1 MNRFTKQDWILLGQ
15 EYPQV
20 RWASADSRPG
30 CIPLIHRAAGIC
42 SAERQFRSMTVP
54 ESLLFC
60 TRRETE
66 SFIHRSMKTNI
77 TVSRRHMK
85 KANIRWILNT
95 EVKKMALKIIN
106 PGLFTTVQDLGRY
119 GYESY
124 GFTPAGVM
132 DYESYY
138 LANALLGNDSNCGV
152 LELTLYGITYEVLH
166 STSMSSAGAE
176 MELTINEEPFETGT
190 AVDLVEGDIVRFG
203 GVNKGART
211 YIAFSGGLDL
221 RKELGSYST
230 HTRSQMGGYKGRVLK
245 AWDIL
250 PVKGKTVEHNFPVI
264 TKILTEDT
272 EIRFI
277 PGQQNDRFDSVNKR
291 IFTESEYTLTKDS
304 DRMGCRLEG
313 PAVEAADDDDIR
325 SEERR
330 V

>member
-1 MNRFTKQDWILLGQ
+1 
-15 EYPQV
+15 
-20 RWASADSRPG
+20 
-30 CIPLIHRAAGIC
+30 
-42 SAERQFRSMTVP
+42 
-54 ESLLFC
+54 
-60 TRRETE
+60 
-66 SFIHRSMKTNI
+66 
-77 TVSRRHMK
+77 
-85 KANIRWILNT
+85 
-95 EVKKMALKIIN
+95 MALKIIN

-138 LANALLGNDSNCGV
+138 LANALLGNDYNCGV
-152 LELTLYGITYEVLH
+152 LELTLYGITFEVLH

-176 MELTINEEPFETGT
+176 MELTINEEPFDTGT
-190 AVDLVEGDIVRFG
+190 AVDLVKGDIVKFG
-203 GVNKGART
+203 GVKKGART

-221 RKELGSYST
+221 PKELGSYST
-230 HTRSQMGGYKGRVLK
+230 HTRSKMGGYKGRVLK
-245 AWDIL
+245 AGNIL

-264 TKILTEDT
+264 TKVLTEDT

-313 PAVEAADDDDIR
+313 PAVESADDDDIL
-325 SEERR
+325 SEPTQFGSIQVPKNGQPIVLLADRQTAGGYKKIGTVAKVDLPKIAQKKPGEKITFTEVSVDEASQLYKDSLKALTDGSYINTSVNFKNARR
-330 V
+330 RDALSITQLIGG

>member
-1 MNRFTKQDWILLGQ
+1 
-15 EYPQV
+15 
-20 RWASADSRPG
+20 
-30 CIPLIHRAAGIC
+30 
-42 SAERQFRSMTVP
+42 
-54 ESLLFC
+54 
-60 TRRETE
+60 
-66 SFIHRSMKTNI
+66 
-77 TVSRRHMK
+77 
-85 KANIRWILNT
+85 
-95 EVKKMALKIIN
+95 MALKIIN

-138 LANALLGNDSNCGV
+138 LANALLGNDYNCGV
-152 LELTLYGITYEVLH
+152 LELTLYGITFEVLH

-190 AVDLVEGDIVRFG
+190 AVDLVKGDIVRFG
-203 GVNKGART
+203 GVKKGART

-221 RKELGSYST
+221 PKELGSYST
-230 HTRSQMGGYKGRVLK
+230 HTRSQMGGFKGRVLK
-245 AWDIL
+245 AGDIL
-250 PVKGKTVEHNFPVI
+250 PVKGKTVEHNFSVI

-313 PAVEAADDDDIR
+313 PAVESADDDDIL
-325 SEERR
+325 SEPTQFGSIQVPKNGQPIVLLADRQTAGGYKKIGTVAKVDLPKIAQKKPGEKITFTEVSVDEASQLYKDSLKALTDGSYINTSVNFKNARR
-330 V
+330 RDALSITQLIGG

>member
-1 MNRFTKQDWILLGQ
+1 
-15 EYPQV
+15 
-20 RWASADSRPG
+20 
-30 CIPLIHRAAGIC
+30 
-42 SAERQFRSMTVP
+42 
-54 ESLLFC
+54 
-60 TRRETE
+60 
-66 SFIHRSMKTNI
+66 
-77 TVSRRHMK
+77 
-85 KANIRWILNT
+85 
-95 EVKKMALKIIN
+95 MALKIIN

-138 LANALLGNDSNCGV
+138 LANALLGNDYNCGV
-152 LELTLYGITYEVLH
+152 LELTLYGITFEVLH

-190 AVDLVEGDIVRFG
+190 AVDLVKGDIVKFG
-203 GVNKGART
+203 GVKKGART

-221 RKELGSYST
+221 PKELGSYST

-245 AWDIL
+245 AGDIL

-313 PAVEAADDDDIR
+313 PAVEAADDDDIL
-325 SEERR
+325 SEPTQFGSIQVPKNGQPIVLLADRQTAGGYKKIGTVAKVDLPKIAQKKPGEKIAFTEVSVDEASQLYKDSLKALTDGSYINTSVNFKNARR
-330 V
+330 RDALSITQLIGG

>member
-1 MNRFTKQDWILLGQ
+1 
-15 EYPQV
+15 
-20 RWASADSRPG
+20 
-30 CIPLIHRAAGIC
+30 
-42 SAERQFRSMTVP
+42 
-54 ESLLFC
+54 
-60 TRRETE
+60 
-66 SFIHRSMKTNI
+66 
-77 TVSRRHMK
+77 
-85 KANIRWILNT
+85 
-95 EVKKMALKIIN
+95 MALKIIN

-124 GFTPAGVM
+124 GFTPAGVI

-138 LANALLGNDSNCGV
+138 LANALLGNDYNCGV
-152 LELTLYGITYEVLH
+152 LELTLYGITFEVLH

-190 AVDLVEGDIVRFG
+190 AVDLVKGDIVRFG
-203 GVNKGART
+203 GVKKGART

-221 RKELGSYST
+221 PKELGSYST

-245 AWDIL
+245 AGDIL

-313 PAVEAADDDDIR
+313 PAVEAADDDDIL
-325 SEERR
+325 SEPTQFGSIQVPKNGQPIVLLADRQTAGGYKKIGTVAKVDLPKIAQKKPGEKITFTEVSVDEASQLYKDSLKALTDGSYINTSVNFKNARR
-330 V
+330 RDALSITQLIGG

>member
-1 MNRFTKQDWILLGQ
+1 
-15 EYPQV
+15 
-20 RWASADSRPG
+20 
-30 CIPLIHRAAGIC
+30 
-42 SAERQFRSMTVP
+42 
-54 ESLLFC
+54 
-60 TRRETE
+60 
-66 SFIHRSMKTNI
+66 
-77 TVSRRHMK
+77 
-85 KANIRWILNT
+85 
-95 EVKKMALKIIN
+95 MALKIIN

-138 LANALLGNDSNCGV
+138 LANALLGNDYNCGV
-152 LELTLYGITYEVLH
+152 LELTLYGITFEVLH

-176 MELTINEEPFETGT
+176 MELTINEEPFDTGA
-190 AVDLVEGDIVRFG
+190 AVDLVKGDIVKFG
-203 GVNKGART
+203 GVKKGART

-221 RKELGSYST
+221 PKELGSYST
-230 HTRSQMGGYKGRVLK
+230 HTRSKMGGYKGRVLK
-245 AWDIL
+245 AGDIL

-264 TKILTEDT
+264 TKVLTEDT

-313 PAVEAADDDDIR
+313 PAVESADDDDIL
-325 SEERR
+325 SEPTQFGSIQVPKNGQPIVLLADRQTAGGYKKIGTVAKVDLPKIAQKKPGEKITFSEVSVDEASQLYKDSLKALTDGSYINTSVNFKNARR
-330 V
+330 RDALSITQLIGG

>member
-1 MNRFTKQDWILLGQ
+1 
-15 EYPQV
+15 
-20 RWASADSRPG
+20 
-30 CIPLIHRAAGIC
+30 
-42 SAERQFRSMTVP
+42 
-54 ESLLFC
+54 
-60 TRRETE
+60 
-66 SFIHRSMKTNI
+66 
-77 TVSRRHMK
+77 
-85 KANIRWILNT
+85 
-95 EVKKMALKIIN
+95 MALKIIN

-138 LANALLGNDSNCGV
+138 LANALLGNDYNCGV
-152 LELTLYGITYEVLH
+152 LELTLYGITFEVLH

-176 MELTINEEPFETGT
+176 MELTINEEPFDTGT
-190 AVDLVEGDIVRFG
+190 AVDLVKGDIVKFG
-203 GVNKGART
+203 GVKKGART

-221 RKELGSYST
+221 PKELGSYST
-230 HTRSQMGGYKGRVLK
+230 HTRSKMGGYKGRVLK
-245 AWDIL
+245 AGDIL
-250 PVKGKTVEHNFPVI
+250 LVKGKTVEHNFPII

-313 PAVEAADDDDIR
+313 PAVESADDDDIL
-325 SEERR
+325 SEPTQFGSIQVPKNGQPIVLLADRQTAGGYKKIGTVAKVDLTKIAQKKPGEKITFTEVSVDEASQLYKDSLKALTDGSYINTSVNFKNARR
-330 V
+330 RDALSITQLIGG

>member
-1 MNRFTKQDWILLGQ
+1 
-15 EYPQV
+15 
-20 RWASADSRPG
+20 
-30 CIPLIHRAAGIC
+30 
-42 SAERQFRSMTVP
+42 
-54 ESLLFC
+54 
-60 TRRETE
+60 
-66 SFIHRSMKTNI
+66 
-77 TVSRRHMK
+77 
-85 KANIRWILNT
+85 
-95 EVKKMALKIIN
+95 MALKIIN

-138 LANALLGNDSNCGV
+138 LANALLGNDYNCGV
-152 LELTLYGITYEVLH
+152 LELTLYGITFEVLH

-176 MELTINEEPFETGT
+176 MELTINEEPFDTGT
-190 AVDLVEGDIVRFG
+190 AVNLVKGDIVKFG
-203 GVNKGART
+203 GVKKGART

-221 RKELGSYST
+221 PKELGSYST
-230 HTRSQMGGYKGRVLK
+230 HTRSKMGGYKGRVLK
-245 AWDIL
+245 AGDIL

-264 TKILTEDT
+264 TKVLTEDT

-313 PAVEAADDDDIR
+313 PAVESADDDDIL
-325 SEERR
+325 SEPTQFGSIQVPKNGQPIVLLADRQTAGGYKKIGTVAKVDLPKIAQKKPGEKITFTEVSVDEASQLYKDSLKALTDGSYINTSVNFKNARR
-330 V
+330 RDALSITQLIGG

>member
-1 MNRFTKQDWILLGQ
+1 M
-15 EYPQV
+15 E
-20 RWASADSRPG
+20 
-30 CIPLIHRAAGIC
+30 
-42 SAERQFRSMTVP
+42 
-54 ESLLFC
+54 
-60 TRRETE
+60 
-66 SFIHRSMKTNI
+66 
-77 TVSRRHMK
+77 
-85 KANIRWILNT
+85 
-95 EVKKMALKIIN
+95 LKIIN

-138 LANALLGNDSNCGV
+138 LANALLGNDYNCGV
-152 LELTLYGITYEVLH
+152 LELTLYGITFEVLH

-176 MELTINEEPFETGT
+176 MELTINEEPFDTGT
-190 AVDLVEGDIVRFG
+190 AVNLVKGDIVKFG
-203 GVNKGART
+203 GVKKGART

-221 RKELGSYST
+221 PKELGSYST
-230 HTRSQMGGYKGRVLK
+230 HTRSKMGGYKGRVLK
-245 AWDIL
+245 AGDIL

-264 TKILTEDT
+264 TKVLTEDT

-313 PAVEAADDDDIR
+313 PAVESADDDDIL
-325 SEERR
+325 SEPTQFGSIQVPKNGQPIVLLADRQTAGGYKKIGTVAKVDLPKIAQKKPGEKITFSEVSVDEASQLYKDSLKALTDGSYINTSVNFKNARR
-330 V
+330 RDALSITQLIGG

>member
-1 MNRFTKQDWILLGQ
+1 
-15 EYPQV
+15 
-20 RWASADSRPG
+20 
-30 CIPLIHRAAGIC
+30 
-42 SAERQFRSMTVP
+42 
-54 ESLLFC
+54 
-60 TRRETE
+60 
-66 SFIHRSMKTNI
+66 
-77 TVSRRHMK
+77 
-85 KANIRWILNT
+85 
-95 EVKKMALKIIN
+95 MALKIIN

-138 LANALLGNDSNCGV
+138 LANALLGNDYNCGV
-152 LELTLYGITYEVLH
+152 LELTLYGITFEVLH

-190 AVDLVEGDIVRFG
+190 AVDLVKGDIVRFG
-203 GVNKGART
+203 GVKKGART

-221 RKELGSYST
+221 PKELGSYST

-245 AWDIL
+245 AGDIL

-313 PAVEAADDDDIR
+313 PAVGSADDDDIL
-325 SEERR
+325 SEPTQFGSIQVPKNGQPIVLLADRQTAGGYKKIGTVAKVDLPKIAQKKPGEKITFTEVSVDEASQLYKDSLKALTDGSYINTSVNFKNARR
-330 V
+330 RDALSITQLIGG

>member
-1 MNRFTKQDWILLGQ
+1 
-15 EYPQV
+15 
-20 RWASADSRPG
+20 
-30 CIPLIHRAAGIC
+30 
-42 SAERQFRSMTVP
+42 
-54 ESLLFC
+54 
-60 TRRETE
+60 
-66 SFIHRSMKTNI
+66 
-77 TVSRRHMK
+77 
-85 KANIRWILNT
+85 
-95 EVKKMALKIIN
+95 MALKIIN

-138 LANALLGNDSNCGV
+138 LANALLGNDYNCGV
-152 LELTLYGITYEVLH
+152 LELTLYGITFEVLH

-190 AVDLVEGDIVRFG
+190 AVDLVKGDIVRFG
-203 GVNKGART
+203 GVKKGART

-221 RKELGSYST
+221 PKELGSYST
-230 HTRSQMGGYKGRVLK
+230 HTRSKMGGYKGRVLK
-245 AWDIL
+245 AGDIL

-313 PAVEAADDDDIR
+313 PAVESADDDDIL
-325 SEERR
+325 SEPTQFGSIQVPKNGQPIVLLADRQTAGGYKKIGTVAKVDLPKIAQKKPGEKITFTEVSVDEASQLYKDSLKALTDGSYINTSVNFKNARR
-330 V
+330 RDALSITQLIGG

>member
-1 MNRFTKQDWILLGQ
+1 
-15 EYPQV
+15 
-20 RWASADSRPG
+20 
-30 CIPLIHRAAGIC
+30 
-42 SAERQFRSMTVP
+42 
-54 ESLLFC
+54 
-60 TRRETE
+60 
-66 SFIHRSMKTNI
+66 
-77 TVSRRHMK
+77 
-85 KANIRWILNT
+85 
-95 EVKKMALKIIN
+95 MALKIIN

-138 LANALLGNDSNCGV
+138 LANALLGNDYNCGV
-152 LELTLYGITYEVLH
+152 LELTLYGITFEVLH

-176 MELTINEEPFETGT
+176 MELTINEEPFDTGT
-190 AVDLVEGDIVRFG
+190 AVDLVKGDIVKFG
-203 GVNKGART
+203 GVKNGART

-221 RKELGSYST
+221 PKELGSYST
-230 HTRSQMGGYKGRVLK
+230 HTRSKMGGYKGRVLK
-245 AWDIL
+245 AGDIL

-264 TKILTEDT
+264 TKVLTEDT

-313 PAVEAADDDDIR
+313 PAVESADDDDIL
-325 SEERR
+325 SEPTQFGSIQVPKNGQPIVLLADRQTAGGYKKIGTVAKVDLPKIAQKKPGEKITFTEVSVDEASQLYKDSLKALTDGSYINTSVNFKNARR
-330 V
+330 RDALSITQLIGG

>member
-1 MNRFTKQDWILLGQ
+1 
-15 EYPQV
+15 
-20 RWASADSRPG
+20 
-30 CIPLIHRAAGIC
+30 
-42 SAERQFRSMTVP
+42 
-54 ESLLFC
+54 
-60 TRRETE
+60 
-66 SFIHRSMKTNI
+66 
-77 TVSRRHMK
+77 
-85 KANIRWILNT
+85 
-95 EVKKMALKIIN
+95 MALKIIN

-138 LANALLGNDSNCGV
+138 LANALLGNDYNCGV
-152 LELTLYGITYEVLH
+152 LELTLYGITFEVLH

-190 AVDLVEGDIVRFG
+190 AVDLVKGDIVRFG
-203 GVNKGART
+203 GVKKGART

-221 RKELGSYST
+221 PKELGSYST
-230 HTRSQMGGYKGRVLK
+230 HTRSKMGGYKGRVLK
-245 AWDIL
+245 AGDIL
-250 PVKGKTVEHNFPVI
+250 LVKGKTVEHNFPII

-313 PAVEAADDDDIR
+313 PAVESADDDDIL
-325 SEERR
+325 SEPTQFGSIQVPKNGQPIVLLADRQTAGGYKKIGTVAKVDLPKIAQKKPGEKITFTEVSVDEASQLYKDSLKALTDGSYINTSVNFKNARR
-330 V
+330 RDALSITQLIGG